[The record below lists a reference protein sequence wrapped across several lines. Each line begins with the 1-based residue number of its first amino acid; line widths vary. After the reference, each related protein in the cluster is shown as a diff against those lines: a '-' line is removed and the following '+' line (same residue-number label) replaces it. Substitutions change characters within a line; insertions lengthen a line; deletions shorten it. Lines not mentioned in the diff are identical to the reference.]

1 MRKTTFTVENILLD
15 ITDDERRKLIT
26 QKMERIINKLVKDNM
41 EKDVKTIKS

>member
-26 QKMERIINKLVKDNM
+26 QKMERIINKLVKGNM

>member
-26 QKMERIINKLVKDNM
+26 QKMERIINKLIKDNM

>member
-1 MRKTTFTVENILLD
+1 MKETTFTVENILLD

-26 QKMERIINKLVKDNM
+26 QKMERIINKLVKDSM